1 MGVTLKKFMK
11 HILIE
16 KSEKID
22 QIISKITED
31 DVSKRFDVE
40 NTLNSIDLI
49 NKE

>member
-1 MGVTLKKFMK
+1 MK

-22 QIISKITED
+22 EIISKMTED

-40 NTLNSIDLI
+40 NTFKST
-49 NKE
+49 E